1 VLGSIIKK
9 NENSFV
15 WEQQK
20 QKRNRWNFEFSS
32 ESVCLLRHYKFNVS
46 SILRWTFITDDLF
59 YSNLGKYLFR
69 KNLFWTLHV
78 PISCTYSDFKF
89 VFWRFKKRENNI
101 IHLSPIWSVLGR
113 IPQNFV
119 VKKLTQ
125 KNHPLTPPSP
135 LLNVEIVTRGGSHSA
150 TLDWDRS
157 STQMTDRPPLNP
169 IERTHP
175 EQNFLL
181 SAVDWIT
188 L

>member
-1 VLGSIIKK
+1 MRNGCESTCSPSPLMCFPVLGSIIKK

-15 WEQQK
+15 WEQQQ

-78 PISCTYSDFKF
+78 PISCTYSNFRF
-89 VFWRFKKRENNI
+89 VFWRFIKRENNI

-125 KNHPLTPPSP
+125 KNHPLSSSQCGDCNARWVALSNPW
-135 LLNVEIVTRGGSHSA
+135 L
-150 TLDWDRS
+150 RS
-157 STQMTDRPPLNP
+157 QLNP
-169 IERTHP
+169 D
-175 EQNFLL
+175 
-181 SAVDWIT
+181 DWPT
-188 L
+188 PS